1 MVLLGA
7 ATLVQQGRRPA
18 VPQPTG
24 ISPIGARNNKSPP
37 RISTPSSLR
46 GVRLPVGTDSM
57 ADSVSFF
64 METTKGGNNKDRCGR
79 PPVVRG
85 PVRAAKLK

>member
-7 ATLVQQGRRPA
+7 ATLVQEGRRPA
-18 VPQPTG
+18 VPQPPG

-57 ADSVSFF
+57 ADSVPFYGYNKTGSD
-64 METTKGGNNKDRCGR
+64 KDRCGR

-85 PVRAAKLK
+85 PLRAAKLK